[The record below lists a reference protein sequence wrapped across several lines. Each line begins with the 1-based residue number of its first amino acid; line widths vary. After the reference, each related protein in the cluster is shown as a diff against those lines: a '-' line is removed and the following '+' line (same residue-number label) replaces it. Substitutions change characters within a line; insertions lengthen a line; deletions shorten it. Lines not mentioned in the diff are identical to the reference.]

1 MTYKGH
7 VENGV
12 IVLDEDAKLPEGTQV
27 RIERE
32 EDVSSLESLRR
43 GLRRFSG
50 AIKDMPPDMARN
62 HDHYI
67 HGTPKK

>member
-12 IVLDEDAKLPEGTQV
+12 IVLDEDAELPEGTAV
-27 RIERE
+27 RVEAIPTDEA
-32 EDVSSLESLRR
+32 LE
-43 GLRRFSG
+43 GLRKGLLELSG
-50 AIKDMPPDMARN
+50 IVKGMPPDMARN

-67 HGTPKK
+67 HGTRKK